1 MAAPMGKRNVSY
13 SKTEEFVLCRWDSLS
28 TIMMCADQ
36 CTRPLIEFQ
45 VLCSIYS
52 RLQWFP
58 HDIFPET
65 KIQSFRKLS
74 NYLWTE
80 TKGTIHTLK
89 SENGG
94 KFIGHDF
101 QSYSCQKRESGWRL
115 QHPTHQRK
123 MEHWRLP
130 TEPSYKAPDASF
142 MLSIYHSKYGEKQ
155 WGETTAVLRSKK

>member
-1 MAAPMGKRNVSY
+1 MAAPMGKRNVSH

-45 VLCSIYS
+45 VLCSIYN
-52 RLQWFP
+52 RLQWFS

-80 TKGTIHTLK
+80 TKGTIHTL
-89 SENGG
+89 S
-94 KFIGHDF
+94 
-101 QSYSCQKRESGWRL
+101 S
-115 QHPTHQRK
+115 K
-123 MEHWRLP
+123 MEKNSSDTTSRAIVVRKGNQAGDFSTP
-130 TEPSYKAPDASF
+130 RTR
-142 MLSIYHSKYGEKQ
+142 EK
-155 WGETTAVLRSKK
+155 